1 MILRPIIVHI
11 YMKLKHYV
19 GTIIVLICNMR
30 VTDIF
35 ETIYSLL
42 INCTTSIKWKVVYY
56 IIFQFT
62 NNGIQCLL
70 ENILANRIKNSI
82 HFVFGLL
89 LFIVF
94 YKNMVGISCCSKS
107 SFKNNISKRFSI
119 SSNYDNVL
127 NKVQNEF
134 QHRSV
139 TKRAVQQGSRYGVA
153 GPK

>member
-1 MILRPIIVHI
+1 MYHFSI
-11 YMKLKHYV
+11 
-19 GTIIVLICNMR
+19 IIVLICNMR

-107 SFKNNISKRFSI
+107 SFKNKYIMYNKRFST

-127 NKVQNEF
+127 YKV
-134 QHRSV
+134 HLTSICH
-139 TKRAVQQGSRYGVA
+139 
-153 GPK
+153 